1 MLSSTSDERV
11 VNNVVR
17 HEYRVLTD
25 EEKMRM
31 KDIKDTGLEFLDY
44 LDILT
49 PCREVSLAKTKV
61 EEAVMWAVKAIT
73 K

>member
-1 MLSSTSDERV
+1 
-11 VNNVVR
+11 
-17 HEYRVLTD
+17 
-25 EEKMRM
+25 M